1 MSSRKGTPCALGMYL
16 CFLFRSRE
24 LHLHQRRI
32 SKARVWSGRAALCGE
47 FAIYLFVVQYCVS
60 PLCAIL
66 CIDVGLRVLC
76 DAQLDILG
84 IAACPVTSDQS
95 HLSPLI
101 TLGASKTGPRPGC
114 SVLTPAVHP
123 GPDVQSR
130 ITALS
135 HSAVSGPRSNSRTH
149 VKQMSSNE
157 CSLCTR
163 DFEQLGPRQVWN

>member
-1 MSSRKGTPCALGMYL
+1 MLWECIFVFFSEAGSSTSTREESARRGSGLGEPLSVENLQSISLWCSIVYRLSVQFFVLMLVSGCFVMPSSIFWAL
-16 CFLFRSRE
+16 RP
-24 LHLHQRRI
+24 
-32 SKARVWSGRAALCGE
+32 
-47 FAIYLFVVQYCVS
+47 VQ
-60 PLCAIL
+60 
-66 CIDVGLRVLC
+66 
-76 DAQLDILG
+76 
-84 IAACPVTSDQS
+84 CPVTIDQS

-135 HSAVSGPRSNSRTH
+135 YRAVSGPRSNSRTH

>member
-1 MSSRKGTPCALGMYL
+1 MLWERIFVFFSEAGSSTSTREESARRGSGLGEPL
-16 CFLFRSRE
+16 SVENLQSISLWCSR
-24 LHLHQRRI
+24 L
-32 SKARVWSGRAALCGE
+32 
-47 FAIYLFVVQYCVS
+47 YCVS

-84 IAACPVTSDQS
+84 IAACPVSSDQS

-101 TLGASKTGPRPGC
+101 TLGASKTGPRPGA

-135 HSAVSGPRSNSRTH
+135 RRAVSGPRSNSRTH
-149 VKQMSSNE
+149 VRQMSSNE

-163 DFEQLGPRQVWN
+163 DFEQLGPRQVW